1 MATFSNCCSC
11 RQMRRLWNGCRKKS
25 DKYTSHDIQNELVKI
40 MAHTVLRKIADHLQ
54 KSPYLTIM
62 IDETTDVSNREQVAI
77 VMRRVDEEF
86 EVSEEFLGVYH
97 VQSIGADSLTAVI
110 KDTLVRMNLSIR

>member
-1 MATFSNCCSC
+1 
-11 RQMRRLWNGCRKKS
+11 
-25 DKYTSHDIQNELVKI
+25 
-40 MAHTVLRKIADHLQ
+40 
-54 KSPYLTIM
+54 M

-86 EVSEEFLGVYH
+86 EVSEAFLGVYH

-110 KDTLVRMNLSIR
+110 KDTLVG